1 MIPKEIVDDILS
13 RADIVEVISSYI
25 PVVKKGNAFRAVCPF
40 HADTNPS
47 LNISRSKKI
56 FKCFACGKG
65 GNAFSFVS
73 EYEHI
78 PYVESIKKVA
88 SLISYDHESLHDK
101 KSVYD
106 KNTPLYNALNDAKE
120 YYHYISKTNVG
131 IKAQEYFKKR
141 EIDEKMQ
148 DFFSLGFSP
157 DNSQLTIKTLNS
169 KGHDILTLDKVG
181 ITHRENGMITDRFNS
196 RVIFPIY
203 NENKNVIGF
212 SGRIIEG
219 DEAKYVNT
227 ASTPIFNKSEALYN
241 YNNAKDQARGAKYV
255 YVCEGFM
262 DVFALYKIG
271 IYSSVAL
278 MGTAFTPFHA
288 KMLRKLN
295 VEIRLMLDGDDAGL
309 HGMMK
314 MISTLEKEK
323 LSYKVVDYRDLTL
336 DPDEILI
343 RLGQDK
349 LKEIAFRLISG
360 TEFLINYY
368 QKQIDYSSI
377 EGKKE
382 FLLKMTP
389 RVKYFETK
397 LEKEEYLK
405 LLASKLNVSYESI
418 IDFVRDLIK
427 ENQKP
432 VTQIEFKNKS
442 IAHKKHSLIM
452 NVERELIYH
461 MLNNKEAINDFISS
475 KNVHFDDD
483 VYGLIFNYILDAY
496 EANHPVE
503 ISSLINQLSENQDS
517 NQEIID
523 ILLNLSLDENHF
535 PYEKAMID
543 EYIDSLRKALES
555 KKRHDASKRI
565 VKDSKS
571 PFEAARRLMEERK

>member
-25 PVVKKGNAFRAVCPF
+25 PVVKNGNAFRAVCPF

-65 GNAFSFVS
+65 GNAFSFVA
-73 EYEHI
+73 EYEHV
-78 PYVESIKKVA
+78 PYFEAIKKVA

-101 KSVYD
+101 KVVID
-106 KNTPLYNALNDAKE
+106 KNTPLYNALSDAKE
-120 YYHYISKTNVG
+120 FYHYISKTNAG

-141 EIDEKMQ
+141 NIDEKMQ

-157 DNSQLTIKTLNS
+157 SNSQLTIKSLNS

-181 ITHRENGMITDRFNS
+181 ITYRENGVIADRFNS
-196 RVIFPIY
+196 RIIFPIY
-203 NENKNVIGF
+203 NEQKNVIGF

-219 DEAKYVNT
+219 EGAKYVNT
-227 ASTPIFNKSEALYN
+227 SSTPIFNKSEALYN
-241 YNNAKDQARGAKYV
+241 YNNAKDQARIAKYV

-271 IYSSVAL
+271 IYSSVAI
-278 MGTAFTPFHA
+278 MGTAFTLQHA

-295 VEIRLMLDGDDAGL
+295 VEIRLMLDGDEAGL

-323 LSYKVVDYRDLTL
+323 LSYKVVDYQDITL

-343 RLGQDK
+343 QLGQDK
-349 LKEIAFRLISG
+349 LKEVASRLISG
-360 TEFLINYY
+360 TEFLIKYY
-368 QKQIDYSSI
+368 QKHLDYNSI

-405 LLASKLNVSYESI
+405 ILATKLNVSYESV
-418 IDFVRDLIK
+418 IDFVKKLIK

-432 VTQIEFKNKS
+432 QTQEEFKNTPIS
-442 IAHKKHSLIM
+442 HKKHSLIM
-452 NVERELIYH
+452 NAERELIYH
-461 MLNNKEAINDFISS
+461 MLNNKEAINDFISC
-475 KNVHFDDD
+475 KNAYFDDD
-483 VYGLIFNYILDAY
+483 IYGVIFNYILDAY

-503 ISSLINQLSENQDS
+503 ISSLINQLNENPVS
-517 NQEIID
+517 NKEVID
-523 ILLNLSLDENHF
+523 TLLNLSLEENHF
-535 PYEKAMID
+535 PYEKTLID
-543 EYIDSLRKALES
+543 EYIESLRKALKN
-555 KKRHDASKRI
+555 KKRRNAEHKI
-565 VKDSKS
+565 VNDSKS
-571 PFEAARRLMEERK
+571 PLEAARRLMEERK